1 MTSPG
6 LLLRTL
12 FQALLLGLCFVA
24 GYLTAGWRSDT
35 RDEAPLARICAQV
48 EYVNSLQQIENK
60 EVRYEFQTLS
70 DQCRAALRDP
80 AEESD

>member
-12 FQALLLGLCFVA
+12 FQALPLALCFVA
-24 GYLTAGWRSDT
+24 GYLTADWRSDA

-48 EYVNSLQQIENK
+48 DYVNSLQKIENK
-60 EVRYEFQTLS
+60 EVRYEFQMLL
-70 DQCRAALRDP
+70 DQCGAALRDL

>member
-6 LLLRTL
+6 LLSRTL
-12 FQALLLGLCFVA
+12 FLGLCFVA
-24 GYLTAGWRSDT
+24 GYLTASWRSDT

-60 EVRYEFQTLS
+60 EVRYELQTLLE
-70 DQCRAALRDP
+70 QCRAALRDR
-80 AEESD
+80 AEEGD